1 MEVVSYGGSDGSEGG
16 SDGNGDTDV
25 IQIYRGVLVKVTSAR
40 VW

>member
-1 MEVVSYGGSDGSEGG
+1 MSYGG

-25 IQIYRGVLVKVTSAR
+25 IQIYRGVLDKVKSPR